1 MQATRFLLLISALAA
16 ACSSSSQESR
26 VAERPDLFVS
36 GSCRQQEDLLTL
48 AIAVTNRG
56 RGTAAPAAA
65 RVEFNGDPASGVVRQ
80 TRFIA
85 AHAVDTFEVELPAL
99 CSKAACR
106 WNITVDSPTPVHESG
121 RC

>member
-1 MQATRFLLLISALAA
+1 MQATRFLLLVSALAA

-26 VAERPDLFVS
+26 LAEQPDLFVS
-36 GSCRQQEDLLTL
+36 GSCRREEDLLTL

-56 RGTAAPAAA
+56 RGAAAPAAA
-65 RVEFNGDPASGVVRQ
+65 R
-80 TRFIA
+80 
-85 AHAVDTFEVELPAL
+85 AVDTFEVELPAL

-106 WNITVDSPTPVHESG
+106 WNITVDSPKPVHESG